1 MGVLI
6 LISYLFIDYVKTKK
20 TYNKMSLFQ
29 KCRAYLLKNNIE
41 LNEED
46 YSPDGKLV
54 ISEETIIKWDFP
66 LLKPSLEEL
75 NSKVDDKLLKQ
86 TEKQYKKKEK
96 LKQVKSFQF
105 PILDDDD
112 LLNVIPYDGMIYI
125 NEKDGSLY
133 YYYKGKL
140 QKVRV
145 FEGV

>member
-41 LNEED
+41 LKDED
-46 YSPDGKLV
+46 YSPDGRLV

>member
-1 MGVLI
+1 
-6 LISYLFIDYVKTKK
+6 
-20 TYNKMSLFQ
+20 MSLFE
-29 KCRAYLLKNNIE
+29 KSRAYLLKNNIE

-86 TEKQYKKKEK
+86 TEKKYKKKEK

>member
-1 MGVLI
+1 
-6 LISYLFIDYVKTKK
+6 
-20 TYNKMSLFQ
+20 MSLFDR
-29 KCRAYLLKNNIE
+29 CRAYLLKNNIE
-41 LNEED
+41 LKNED
-46 YSPDGKLV
+46 YSPDGRLV

-75 NSKVDDKLLKQ
+75 ESKVDDKLLERA
-86 TEKQYKKKEK
+86 EKQYKKKEK